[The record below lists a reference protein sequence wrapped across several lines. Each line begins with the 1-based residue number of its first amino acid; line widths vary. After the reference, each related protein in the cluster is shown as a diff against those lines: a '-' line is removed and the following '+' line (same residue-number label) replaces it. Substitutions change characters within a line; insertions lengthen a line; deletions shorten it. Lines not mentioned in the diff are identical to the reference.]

1 MRPRLLEYYRNE
13 VVPKLMKEMGYK
25 NIYEVPRIIKI
36 VINSALGEAISDPKI
51 IDIASSDLSLITGQ
65 KPLVIKAKRNIA
77 SFKLRKGI
85 PIALKVTLR
94 KSRACDFLDR
104 LINFA
109 LPRVKDFRGLPRD
122 GFDGHGNYNFGIDEH
137 TIFPE
142 IDIDKV
148 QKVFGMDIT
157 IVTSAKDDKSAYE
170 LLKNLNFPFERG

>member
-1 MRPRLLEYYRNE
+1 MSRLLEYYRNE

-25 NIYEVPRIIKI
+25 NVYEVPRIIKI

-51 IDIASSDLSLITGQ
+51 IDVASSDLSLITGQ

-94 KSRACDFLDR
+94 KSRAYDFLDR

-109 LPRVKDFRGLPRD
+109 LPRVKDFRGLPKD

-170 LLKNLNFPFERG
+170 LLKSLNFPFERG

>member
-1 MRPRLLEYYRNE
+1 MSRLLEYYRNE

-51 IDIASSDLSLITGQ
+51 IDVASADLSLITGQ
-65 KPLVIKAKRNIA
+65 KPLIIKAKRNIA

-94 KSRACDFLDR
+94 KSRAYDFLDR

-109 LPRVKDFRGLPRD
+109 LPRVKDFRGLPKD

-157 IVTSAKDDKSAYE
+157 IVTSARDDKSAYE
-170 LLKNLNFPFERG
+170 LLKSLNFPFERG